1 MSDLGDVAARL
12 AELSDTDIAVVVRQA
27 TASRPALA
35 SLHSA
40 ALRVTPGAL
49 PEPTETLPEIPEPA
63 IPDSL
68 DVPPPVR
75 LPAALG
81 GDGPAPTRDVPA
93 VTPAARRLDREKVGE
108 DKMEEIRASLRRTIR
123 PER

>member
-12 AELSDTDIAVVVRQA
+12 SELSDTDIAVVVQQA

-35 SLHSA
+35 AVHSA
-40 ALRVTPGAL
+40 AVRATPGAAAL
-49 PEPTETLPEIPEPA
+49 PEPVETLPEVPELA
-63 IPDSL
+63 IPSSPDI
-68 DVPPPVR
+68 PPPAR

-81 GDGPAPTRDVPA
+81 GEGATH
-93 VTPAARRLDREKVGE
+93 TARRIDREKVGE

-123 PER
+123 PDR

>member
-27 TASRPALA
+27 TASRPGLA
-35 SLHSA
+35 ALHSA
-40 ALRVTPGAL
+40 AEAVPDGAAL

-63 IPDSL
+63 IPTSL
-68 DVPPPVR
+68 DVPPPAK
-75 LPAALG
+75 LPGALTGEGPAA
-81 GDGPAPTRDVPA
+81 
-93 VTPAARRLDREKVGE
+93 TPAARRIDREKVGE

-123 PER
+123 PDR